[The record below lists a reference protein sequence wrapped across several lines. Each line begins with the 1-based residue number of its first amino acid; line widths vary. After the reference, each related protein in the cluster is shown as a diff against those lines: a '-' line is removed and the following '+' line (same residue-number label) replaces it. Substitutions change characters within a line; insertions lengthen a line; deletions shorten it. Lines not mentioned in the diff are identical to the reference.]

1 MPVAVVKAKVRDFPQ
16 FREAH
21 DRFIERMGDRLATA
35 LLMHRMYQSAENPD
49 EILIVDQWANI
60 EAAQSL
66 YSNVGFRDSEMNG
79 LLLGLPEWH
88 WYLETEARKI
98 GQ

>member
-1 MPVAVVKAKVRDFPQ
+1 MPVAVVRARVKDFRQ

-35 LLMHRMYQSAENPD
+35 LLMHRLYQSAENPE
-49 EILIVDQWANI
+49 EILIVDQWINI

-66 YSNVGFRDSEMNG
+66 YSTMGFRDAEMND
-79 LLLGLPEWH
+79 LLLDPPEWH

-98 GQ
+98 G